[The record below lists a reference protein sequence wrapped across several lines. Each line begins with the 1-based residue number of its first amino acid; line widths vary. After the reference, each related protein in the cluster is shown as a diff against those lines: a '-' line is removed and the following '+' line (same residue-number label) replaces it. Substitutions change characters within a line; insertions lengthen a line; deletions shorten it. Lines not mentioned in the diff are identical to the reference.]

1 MAEIVEGLTQ
11 DKQYIDDLLSLVV
24 LQIQMCLVFLGTLW
38 WHVSSFRLHCSIWSC
53 THGISE
59 LRVTQCTL
67 QQAKTKFSRNYVE
80 RCLRK
85 CIFCPNGQIVEVC
98 IVPLNLVAVRS
109 AAGKRQGGR
118 PVEMISN
125 HAARSLAVRPNS
137 HQAERHNGAL
147 EKSGVS
153 NNRHLEKL
161 GGIQ

>member
-1 MAEIVEGLTQ
+1 MEIINLRHLEWFQLASDVSNQ
-11 DKQYIDDLLSLVV
+11 RAQYYANV
-24 LQIQMCLVFLGTLW
+24 Q
-38 WHVSSFRLHCSIWSC
+38 
-53 THGISE
+53 
-59 LRVTQCTL
+59 
-67 QQAKTKFSRNYVE
+67 KFSRNYVE

-125 HAARSLAVRPNS
+125 HAARSLAARLNS